1 MDIVGAK
8 EFASNFQVLDDI
20 YTEQCSTSYKVQHL
34 LEWSLDHA
42 DTEQCLEGHMI
53 VERNSIQVS
62 VGLYNLF
69 EHCSVYMSS
78 NTWKF
83 DANSF
88 APY

>member
-1 MDIVGAK
+1 MHEVRCKKVCIKFPGIV
-8 EFASNFQVLDDI
+8 
-20 YTEQCSTSYKVQHL
+20 
-34 LEWSLDHA
+34 DHA

-62 VGLYNLF
+62 IGLYNLF

-88 APY
+88 APYYIHTKECV

>member
-1 MDIVGAK
+1 
-8 EFASNFQVLDDI
+8 
-20 YTEQCSTSYKVQHL
+20 
-34 LEWSLDHA
+34 
-42 DTEQCLEGHMI
+42 MI

-78 NTWKF
+78 NTWKV

-88 APY
+88 APYYIHTKECV